1 MLKEYQITSEIP
13 FRIPDLVKKKLDV
26 LYLKKGQIIFSE
38 GSSPLGAYLIQK
50 GKVKISKLGSQGKE
64 QITGICSN
72 QEIVGYTDLFFNS
85 RYSTSAKAIEDT
97 NILFIS
103 KPEFWKMLREQQ
115 NLFEDLLQQLLQDK
129 KLAEAKLVDFAY
141 KPVKGRL
148 ADAMICLDKKFNGN
162 NKKHPILITRAD
174 LAGYVGTVKETVNR
188 VLSDFRNEKLIS
200 TNGTRINI
208 LDLNGLKRISKMYD

>member
-1 MLKEYQITSEIP
+1 MLKEYQTTSEIL
-13 FRIPDLVKKKLDV
+13 FHIPDDFKKKLDV
-26 LYLKKGQIIFSE
+26 LYLKKGQILFSE

-72 QEIVGYTDLFFNS
+72 HEIIGYTDLFFKS
-85 RYSTSAKAIEDT
+85 RYSTSAKAIEDST
-97 NILFIS
+97 VLFIS
-103 KPEFWKMLREQQ
+103 KPEFWKMLKEQQ

-129 KLAEAKLVDFAY
+129 KLTEAKLVDFAY

-148 ADAMICLDKKFNGN
+148 ADAVICLDKKFNGN
-162 NKKHPILITRAD
+162 SKKHLILITRAD

-200 TNGTRINI
+200 TNGTKINI
-208 LDLNGLKRISKMYD
+208 LDIDGLNRISKMYD